1 MFYNEDKLGIVSILV
16 GRALRVPGRD
26 RREEGA
32 PARSRIAM
40 KCRSMVLGLLLLAL
54 ALALALPASAEYDPI
69 TTSSACVPN
78 TLVEPGPVDVTIKVY
93 NSGDTDMQSP
103 MTLYDPNGEAVE
115 NFVDVTL
122 AAGQSQSWNGTWN
135 VSQEEMA
142 EGKLRFALRYELNA
156 GGAAVQV
163 NKTIAV
169 SIQQDAPAPSL
180 TASYTVTPNPAQE
193 GAEVTLT
200 YTLSNTGNVAVT
212 NVQITNEELT
222 DERINISRIE
232 TGERV
237 TREFVYEMGDE
248 AVTFKPKV
256 TYRADGSDRVL
267 TIGTMAQETIEVAEG
282 DLELELV
289 GGENVVGAMPGDKA
303 TLTLTMRNTGNIT
316 YSNIQITDS
325 VLGEIESGLELGP
338 GEEKTVQREF
348 TVQESADHAFTVT
361 AVSSAGGEIEHTSN
375 KVSVVALDLERAVNL
390 EVSAEAGQTVI
401 REKPAVVAFA
411 VTVRN
416 IGEVDA
422 QNVEL
427 YQGDRLVAT
436 IDSIPAGE
444 EARVVKEYSV
454 SMEGTFQFTAVSYME
469 VEQQEE
475 PLQQR
480 FDSPEVVLAY
490 VEATP
495 EPVTPP
501 PTLAPEVTVEP
512 VATEA
517 PETGASAGMVALYV
531 LAGVLGVALLAVLGL
546 MIAARLRG
554 AGSPAAAA
562 VDGFERGGSRSYTA
576 RPGTQRRRPRERVE
590 LEPRA
595 DDEPRDE
602 AAEQAAPDVPP
613 ARGRRSRPEPEQPS
627 AAGAE
632 QPESA
637 AEPPVEAAPEEEK
650 EAEPE
655 ARPEPAPE
663 AERPAAPE
671 RRARAERRARPEP
684 EEEEDDYGEP
694 VDAPAKPARAKRGF
708 LSGLL
713 RGRRKVGEDD
723 YVAPVPNEEPDDVQ
737 PEEDMDKTVLYDREL
752 FNRIRESA
760 GKEGGLSEQDQLLM
774 QGGTGSYRLSRSVR
788 DAAPKP
794 AEPSGRSADDDWIDE
809 EPEDD
814 PYVDGPD
821 DAPRGRRKGK

>member
-1 MFYNEDKLGIVSILV
+1 
-16 GRALRVPGRD
+16 
-26 RREEGA
+26 
-32 PARSRIAM
+32 
-40 KCRSMVLGLLLLAL
+40 MVLGLLLLAL

-193 GAEVTLT
+193 GTEVTLT

-411 VTVRN
+411 VTVKN

-427 YQGDRLVAT
+427 YQGDTLVAT

-501 PTLAPEVTVEP
+501 PTLAPVATVEP

-554 AGSPAAAA
+554 EGSPAAAA

-637 AEPPVEAAPEEEK
+637 AEPPVEAAPEEETA
-650 EAEPE
+650 AEPE
-655 ARPEPAPE
+655 VQPEPAPE

-723 YVAPVPNEEPDDVQ
+723 YVAPVPNEEPDDAQ

>member
-1 MFYNEDKLGIVSILV
+1 
-16 GRALRVPGRD
+16 
-26 RREEGA
+26 
-32 PARSRIAM
+32 
-40 KCRSMVLGLLLLAL
+40 MVLGLLLLAL

-427 YQGDRLVAT
+427 YQGDTLVAT

-554 AGSPAAAA
+554 EGSPAAAA

-602 AAEQAAPDVPP
+602 GAEQAAPDEPP

-637 AEPPVEAAPEEEK
+637 AEPPVEAAPEEETA
-650 EAEPE
+650 AEPE
-655 ARPEPAPE
+655 VQPEPAPE

-794 AEPSGRSADDDWIDE
+794 ATPARRSADDDWIDE

>member
-1 MFYNEDKLGIVSILV
+1 
-16 GRALRVPGRD
+16 
-26 RREEGA
+26 
-32 PARSRIAM
+32 
-40 KCRSMVLGLLLLAL
+40 MVLGLLLAALAL
-54 ALALALPASAEYDPI
+54 LALALPASAEYDPI

-156 GGAAVQV
+156 GGTAVQV

-411 VTVRN
+411 VTVKN

-427 YQGDRLVAT
+427 YQGDTLVAT

-546 MIAARLRG
+546 MIAVRLRG
-554 AGSPAAAA
+554 QGSPAAAA

-613 ARGRRSRPEPEQPS
+613 ARGRRARPQPEQP
-627 AAGAE
+627 AAPE
-632 QPESA
+632 QPVAPE
-637 AEPPVEAAPEEEK
+637 EAAPVGAVTEGAPELEPEFESEDEPELK
-650 EAEPE
+650 SEAEPE
-655 ARPEPAPE
+655 PEPE

-671 RRARAERRARPEP
+671 RRARAERRAHPQP
-684 EEEEDDYGEP
+684 EEEDDYGEP
-694 VDAPAKPARAKRGF
+694 DEAPTRAKPAREKRGF

-713 RGRRKVGEDD
+713 HGRKKAAPEEDD
-723 YVAPVPNEEPDDVQ
+723 YVAPAPDEEPDAQ
-737 PEEDMDKTVLYDREL
+737 PNGDSDGDMDKTVLYDREL
-752 FNRIRESA
+752 LSRIRHSA
-760 GKEGGLSEQDQLLM
+760 AREGELSEQDQLLM
-774 QGGTGSYRLSRSVR
+774 QGGTGSYHLSRSVR
-788 DAAPKP
+788 NAAPKP
-794 AEPSGRSADDDWIDE
+794 AEPPKRSADDEWIDG

-814 PYVDGPD
+814 PYVDGPA
-821 DAPRGRRKGK
+821 DAPRGRRKDR

>member
-1 MFYNEDKLGIVSILV
+1 
-16 GRALRVPGRD
+16 
-26 RREEGA
+26 
-32 PARSRIAM
+32 
-40 KCRSMVLGLLLLAL
+40 MVLGLLLLAL
-54 ALALALPASAEYDPI
+54 ALALVLPASAEYDPI

-142 EGKLRFALRYELNA
+142 EGKLRFALRYELDA
-156 GGAAVQV
+156 GGTAVQV

-427 YQGDRLVAT
+427 YQGDTLVAT

-501 PTLAPEVTVEP
+501 PTLAPVATVEP

-554 AGSPAAAA
+554 EGSPAAAA

-627 AAGAE
+627 ATGEE
-632 QPESA
+632 QQEFE

-663 AERPAAPE
+663 AERSVAPE

-794 AEPSGRSADDDWIDE
+794 ATPARRSADDDWIDE

>member
-1 MFYNEDKLGIVSILV
+1 
-16 GRALRVPGRD
+16 
-26 RREEGA
+26 
-32 PARSRIAM
+32 
-40 KCRSMVLGLLLLAL
+40 MVLGLLLLAL

-411 VTVRN
+411 VTVKN

-427 YQGDRLVAT
+427 YQGDTLVAT

-501 PTLAPEVTVEP
+501 PTLAPVATVEP

-554 AGSPAAAA
+554 EGSPAAAA

-637 AEPPVEAAPEEEK
+637 AEPQVEAAPEEETA
-650 EAEPE
+650 AEPE
-655 ARPEPAPE
+655 VQPEPAPE

-671 RRARAERRARPEP
+671 RRARAERRAHPQP

-723 YVAPVPNEEPDDVQ
+723 YVAPVPNEEPDDAQ

>member
-1 MFYNEDKLGIVSILV
+1 
-16 GRALRVPGRD
+16 
-26 RREEGA
+26 
-32 PARSRIAM
+32 
-40 KCRSMVLGLLLLAL
+40 MVLGLLLLAL

-427 YQGDRLVAT
+427 YQGDTLVAT

-444 EARVVKEYSV
+444 EDRVVKEYSV

-501 PTLAPEVTVEP
+501 PTLAPEATVEP

-554 AGSPAAAA
+554 EGSPAAAA

-602 AAEQAAPDVPP
+602 GAEQAAPDVPP

-637 AEPPVEAAPEEEK
+637 AEPPVEAAPEEETA
-650 EAEPE
+650 AEPE
-655 ARPEPAPE
+655 VQPEPAPE

-821 DAPRGRRKGK
+821 DASRGRRKGK

>member
-1 MFYNEDKLGIVSILV
+1 
-16 GRALRVPGRD
+16 
-26 RREEGA
+26 
-32 PARSRIAM
+32 
-40 KCRSMVLGLLLLAL
+40 MVLGLLLLAL

-427 YQGDRLVAT
+427 YQGDTLVAT

-490 VEATP
+490 VETTP

-546 MIAARLRG
+546 MIAVRLRG
-554 AGSPAAAA
+554 QGSPAAAA

-637 AEPPVEAAPEEEK
+637 AEPPVEAAPEEETA
-650 EAEPE
+650 AEPE
-655 ARPEPAPE
+655 VQPEPAPE

-723 YVAPVPNEEPDDVQ
+723 YVAPVPNEEPDDAQ

>member
-1 MFYNEDKLGIVSILV
+1 
-16 GRALRVPGRD
+16 
-26 RREEGA
+26 
-32 PARSRIAM
+32 
-40 KCRSMVLGLLLLAL
+40 MVLGLLLLAL
-54 ALALALPASAEYDPI
+54 ALALVLPASAEYDPI

-427 YQGDRLVAT
+427 YQGDTLVAT

-501 PTLAPEVTVEP
+501 PTLAPVATVEP

-554 AGSPAAAA
+554 EGSPAAAA

-627 AAGAE
+627 ATGEE
-632 QPESA
+632 QQEFE

-663 AERPAAPE
+663 AERSVAPE

-713 RGRRKVGEDD
+713 RGRRKAGEDD

-794 AEPSGRSADDDWIDE
+794 ATPARRSADDDWIDE

>member
-1 MFYNEDKLGIVSILV
+1 
-16 GRALRVPGRD
+16 
-26 RREEGA
+26 
-32 PARSRIAM
+32 
-40 KCRSMVLGLLLLAL
+40 MVLGLLLLAL

-135 VSQEEMA
+135 VSQEEME
-142 EGKLRFALRYELNA
+142 EGKLRFALRYELDA
-156 GGAAVQV
+156 GGTAVQV

-232 TGERV
+232 TGERI

-316 YSNIQITDS
+316 YSNIQITDN

-361 AVSSAGGEIEHTSN
+361 AASSAGGTIEHTSN
-375 KVSVVALDLERAVNL
+375 KVSVIALDLERAVNL
-390 EVSAEAGQTVI
+390 EVTAEAGQTVI

-411 VTVRN
+411 VTVKN

-422 QNVEL
+422 QDVEL
-427 YQGDRLVAT
+427 YQGDTLVAT

-444 EARVVKEYSV
+444 EARVVQEYSV

-469 VEQQEE
+469 VEQQED

-490 VEATP
+490 VAPTP

-501 PTLAPEVTVEP
+501 PTLAPVATVEP

-517 PETGASAGMVALYV
+517 PEAGASAGMVALYV

-546 MIAARLRG
+546 MIAARRRG
-554 AGSPAAAA
+554 EGSPATAA

-590 LEPRA
+590 MEPRT
-595 DDEPRDE
+595 DDASDDMP
-602 AAEQAAPDVPP
+602 AAEAAPDVSPT
-613 ARGRRSRPEPEQPS
+613 RGRRSRVEREQP
-627 AAGAE
+627 A
-632 QPESA
+632 
-637 AEPPVEAAPEEEK
+637 
-650 EAEPE
+650 
-655 ARPEPAPE
+655 EPAPE
-663 AERPAAPE
+663 AEQPVESAPGVEEAPAEEAEPAPAPEIQPEPELERPTAPE
-671 RRARAERRARPEP
+671 RRPRMERRARPEP
-684 EEEEDDYGEP
+684 ETEEDDYGEP
-694 VDAPAKPARAKRGF
+694 DEAPVRAKPAREKRGF
-708 LSGLL
+708 LGGLL
-713 RGRRKVGEDD
+713 RGRKQAAPEEDD
-723 YVAPVPNEEPDDVQ
+723 YVDAAPDEEPDAAAD
-737 PEEDMDKTVLYDREL
+737 DDLDKTVLYDREL
-752 FNRIRESA
+752 LNRIRESA
-760 GKEGGLSEQDQLLM
+760 GKEGNLSEQDQLLM
-774 QGGTGSYRLSRSVR
+774 QGGTGSYRLSRTVR
-788 DAAPKP
+788 NTAPKP
-794 AEPSGRSADDDWIDE
+794 AEPAQRSADDDWIDE

-814 PYVDGPD
+814 PYVDGPA

>member
-1 MFYNEDKLGIVSILV
+1 
-16 GRALRVPGRD
+16 
-26 RREEGA
+26 
-32 PARSRIAM
+32 
-40 KCRSMVLGLLLLAL
+40 MVLGLLLLAL

-361 AVSSAGGEIEHTSN
+361 AASSAGGEIEHTSN

-427 YQGDRLVAT
+427 YQGDTLVAT

-444 EARVVKEYSV
+444 EARVVQEYSV

-501 PTLAPEVTVEP
+501 PTLAPVATVEP

-517 PETGASAGMVALYV
+517 PETGASAGMIALYV

-554 AGSPAAAA
+554 EGSPAAAA

-637 AEPPVEAAPEEEK
+637 AEPPVEAAPEEETA
-650 EAEPE
+650 AEPE
-655 ARPEPAPE
+655 VQPEPAPE

-723 YVAPVPNEEPDDVQ
+723 YVAPVPNEEPDDAQ

-794 AEPSGRSADDDWIDE
+794 ATPARRSADDDWIDE

-821 DAPRGRRKGK
+821 DASRGRRKGK

>member
-1 MFYNEDKLGIVSILV
+1 
-16 GRALRVPGRD
+16 
-26 RREEGA
+26 
-32 PARSRIAM
+32 
-40 KCRSMVLGLLLLAL
+40 MVLGLLLLAL

-427 YQGDRLVAT
+427 YQGDTLVAT

-501 PTLAPEVTVEP
+501 PTLAPEATVEP

-554 AGSPAAAA
+554 EGSPAAAA

-602 AAEQAAPDVPP
+602 GAEQAAPDVPP

-637 AEPPVEAAPEEEK
+637 AEPPVEAAPEEETA
-650 EAEPE
+650 AEPE
-655 ARPEPAPE
+655 VQPEPAPE

-821 DAPRGRRKGK
+821 DASRGRRKGK

>member
-1 MFYNEDKLGIVSILV
+1 
-16 GRALRVPGRD
+16 
-26 RREEGA
+26 
-32 PARSRIAM
+32 
-40 KCRSMVLGLLLLAL
+40 MVLGLLLLAF

-427 YQGDRLVAT
+427 YQGDTLVAT

-444 EARVVKEYSV
+444 EDRVVKEYSV

-501 PTLAPEVTVEP
+501 PTLAPEATVEP

-554 AGSPAAAA
+554 EGSPAAAA

-602 AAEQAAPDVPP
+602 GAEQAAPDVPP

-637 AEPPVEAAPEEEK
+637 AEPPVEAAPEEETA
-650 EAEPE
+650 AEPE
-655 ARPEPAPE
+655 VQPEPAPE

-821 DAPRGRRKGK
+821 DASRGRRKGK

>member
-1 MFYNEDKLGIVSILV
+1 
-16 GRALRVPGRD
+16 
-26 RREEGA
+26 
-32 PARSRIAM
+32 
-40 KCRSMVLGLLLLAL
+40 MVLGLLLLAL

-427 YQGDRLVAT
+427 YQGDTLVAT

-501 PTLAPEVTVEP
+501 PTLAPVATVEP

-554 AGSPAAAA
+554 EGSPAAAA

-602 AAEQAAPDVPP
+602 AAEQAAPDEPP

-713 RGRRKVGEDD
+713 RGRRKAGEDD
-723 YVAPVPNEEPDDVQ
+723 YVAPAPGEEPDDAQ

-794 AEPSGRSADDDWIDE
+794 ATPARRSADDDWIDE

>member
-1 MFYNEDKLGIVSILV
+1 
-16 GRALRVPGRD
+16 
-26 RREEGA
+26 
-32 PARSRIAM
+32 
-40 KCRSMVLGLLLLAL
+40 MVLGLLLLAL

-427 YQGDRLVAT
+427 YQGDTLVAT

-501 PTLAPEVTVEP
+501 PTLAPVATVEP

-554 AGSPAAAA
+554 EGSPAAAA

-627 AAGAE
+627 ATGEE
-632 QPESA
+632 QQEFE

-663 AERPAAPE
+663 AERSVAPE

-794 AEPSGRSADDDWIDE
+794 ATPARRSADDDWIDE

>member
-1 MFYNEDKLGIVSILV
+1 
-16 GRALRVPGRD
+16 
-26 RREEGA
+26 
-32 PARSRIAM
+32 
-40 KCRSMVLGLLLLAL
+40 MVLGLLLLAL

-411 VTVRN
+411 VTVKN

-427 YQGDRLVAT
+427 YQGDTLVAT

-501 PTLAPEVTVEP
+501 PTLAPVATVEP

-554 AGSPAAAA
+554 EGSPAAAA

-655 ARPEPAPE
+655 VQPEPAPE

-794 AEPSGRSADDDWIDE
+794 ATPARRSADDDWIDE

>member
-1 MFYNEDKLGIVSILV
+1 
-16 GRALRVPGRD
+16 
-26 RREEGA
+26 
-32 PARSRIAM
+32 
-40 KCRSMVLGLLLLAL
+40 MVLGLLLLAL
-54 ALALALPASAEYDPI
+54 ALALVLPASAEYDPI

-427 YQGDRLVAT
+427 YQGDTLVAT
-436 IDSIPAGE
+436 IDSIPTGE

-554 AGSPAAAA
+554 EGSPAAAA

-627 AAGAE
+627 ATREE
-632 QPESA
+632 QQEFE

-663 AERPAAPE
+663 AERSVAPE

-713 RGRRKVGEDD
+713 RGRKKAGEDD

-794 AEPSGRSADDDWIDE
+794 ATPARRSADDDWIDE

>member
-1 MFYNEDKLGIVSILV
+1 
-16 GRALRVPGRD
+16 
-26 RREEGA
+26 
-32 PARSRIAM
+32 
-40 KCRSMVLGLLLLAL
+40 MVLGLLLLAL

>member
-1 MFYNEDKLGIVSILV
+1 
-16 GRALRVPGRD
+16 
-26 RREEGA
+26 
-32 PARSRIAM
+32 
-40 KCRSMVLGLLLLAL
+40 MVLGLLLLAL

-267 TIGTMAQETIEVAEG
+267 TIGTMAQETIEVAKG

-427 YQGDRLVAT
+427 YQGDTLVAT

-444 EARVVKEYSV
+444 EARVVQEYSV

-501 PTLAPEVTVEP
+501 PTLAPVATVEP

-517 PETGASAGMVALYV
+517 PETGASAGMIALYV

-554 AGSPAAAA
+554 EGSPAAAA

-602 AAEQAAPDVPP
+602 AAEQAAPDEPP

-637 AEPPVEAAPEEEK
+637 AEPPVEAAPEEETA
-650 EAEPE
+650 AEPE
-655 ARPEPAPE
+655 VQPEPAPE

-723 YVAPVPNEEPDDVQ
+723 YVAPAPGEEPDDAQ

-821 DAPRGRRKGK
+821 DASRGRRKGK

>member
-1 MFYNEDKLGIVSILV
+1 
-16 GRALRVPGRD
+16 
-26 RREEGA
+26 
-32 PARSRIAM
+32 
-40 KCRSMVLGLLLLAL
+40 MVLGLLLLAL

-135 VSQEEMA
+135 VSQEEMT

-427 YQGDRLVAT
+427 YQGDTLVAT

-501 PTLAPEVTVEP
+501 PTLAPVATVEP

-554 AGSPAAAA
+554 EGSPAAAA

-637 AEPPVEAAPEEEK
+637 AEPPVEAAPEEETA
-650 EAEPE
+650 AEPE
-655 ARPEPAPE
+655 VQPEPAPE

-821 DAPRGRRKGK
+821 DASRGRRKGK

>member
-1 MFYNEDKLGIVSILV
+1 
-16 GRALRVPGRD
+16 
-26 RREEGA
+26 
-32 PARSRIAM
+32 
-40 KCRSMVLGLLLLAL
+40 MVLGLLLLAL

-411 VTVRN
+411 VTVKN

-427 YQGDRLVAT
+427 YQGDTLVAT

-501 PTLAPEVTVEP
+501 PTLAPVVTVEP

-554 AGSPAAAA
+554 EGSPAAAA

-602 AAEQAAPDVPP
+602 GAEQAAPDEPP

-627 AAGAE
+627 ATGEE
-632 QPESA
+632 QQEFE

-713 RGRRKVGEDD
+713 RGRRKAGEDD

-794 AEPSGRSADDDWIDE
+794 ATPARRSADDDWIDE

>member
-1 MFYNEDKLGIVSILV
+1 
-16 GRALRVPGRD
+16 
-26 RREEGA
+26 
-32 PARSRIAM
+32 
-40 KCRSMVLGLLLLAL
+40 MVLGLLLLAF

-411 VTVRN
+411 VTVKN

-427 YQGDRLVAT
+427 YQGDTLVAT

-501 PTLAPEVTVEP
+501 PTLAPVATVEP

-517 PETGASAGMVALYV
+517 PETGASAGMIALYV

-554 AGSPAAAA
+554 EGSPAAAA

-637 AEPPVEAAPEEEK
+637 AEPPVEAAPEEEMA
-650 EAEPE
+650 AEPE
-655 ARPEPAPE
+655 VQPEPAPE

-723 YVAPVPNEEPDDVQ
+723 YVAPVPNEEPDDAQ

-788 DAAPKP
+788 GAAPKP

-821 DAPRGRRKGK
+821 DASRGRRKGK

>member
-1 MFYNEDKLGIVSILV
+1 
-16 GRALRVPGRD
+16 
-26 RREEGA
+26 
-32 PARSRIAM
+32 
-40 KCRSMVLGLLLLAL
+40 MVLGLLLLAL

-200 YTLSNTGNVAVT
+200 YTLSNTGNVDVT

-427 YQGDRLVAT
+427 YQGDTLVAT

-554 AGSPAAAA
+554 EGSPAAAA

-602 AAEQAAPDVPP
+602 GAEQAAPDVPP

-637 AEPPVEAAPEEEK
+637 AEPPVEAAPEEETA
-650 EAEPE
+650 AEPE
-655 ARPEPAPE
+655 VQPEPAPE

-723 YVAPVPNEEPDDVQ
+723 YVAPVPNEEPDDAQ

>member
-1 MFYNEDKLGIVSILV
+1 
-16 GRALRVPGRD
+16 
-26 RREEGA
+26 
-32 PARSRIAM
+32 
-40 KCRSMVLGLLLLAL
+40 MVLGLLLLAL

-427 YQGDRLVAT
+427 YQGDTLVAT

-501 PTLAPEVTVEP
+501 PTLAPVATVEP

-554 AGSPAAAA
+554 EGSPAAAA

-655 ARPEPAPE
+655 VQPEPAPE

-713 RGRRKVGEDD
+713 RGRRKAGEDD

-794 AEPSGRSADDDWIDE
+794 ATPARRSADDDWIDE

>member
-1 MFYNEDKLGIVSILV
+1 
-16 GRALRVPGRD
+16 
-26 RREEGA
+26 
-32 PARSRIAM
+32 
-40 KCRSMVLGLLLLAL
+40 MVLGLLLLAL

-232 TGERV
+232 TGERVRKFAEERV

-427 YQGDRLVAT
+427 YQGDTLVAT
-436 IDSIPAGE
+436 IDAIPAGE

-501 PTLAPEVTVEP
+501 PTLAPVATVEP

-517 PETGASAGMVALYV
+517 PETGASAGMIALYV

-554 AGSPAAAA
+554 EGSPAAAA

-602 AAEQAAPDVPP
+602 AAEQAAPDEPP

-637 AEPPVEAAPEEEK
+637 AEPQVEAAPEEETA
-650 EAEPE
+650 AEPE
-655 ARPEPAPE
+655 VQSEPAPE
-663 AERPAAPE
+663 AERPAASE

-794 AEPSGRSADDDWIDE
+794 AEPSGRSVDDDWIDE

>member
-1 MFYNEDKLGIVSILV
+1 
-16 GRALRVPGRD
+16 
-26 RREEGA
+26 
-32 PARSRIAM
+32 
-40 KCRSMVLGLLLLAL
+40 MVLGLLLLAL

-427 YQGDRLVAT
+427 YQGDTLVAT

-501 PTLAPEVTVEP
+501 PTLAPVVTVEP

-554 AGSPAAAA
+554 EGSPAAAA

-602 AAEQAAPDVPP
+602 GAEQAAPDEPP

-627 AAGAE
+627 ATGEE
-632 QPESA
+632 QQEFE

-713 RGRRKVGEDD
+713 RGRRKAGEDD

-794 AEPSGRSADDDWIDE
+794 ATPARRSADDDWIDE

>member
-1 MFYNEDKLGIVSILV
+1 
-16 GRALRVPGRD
+16 
-26 RREEGA
+26 
-32 PARSRIAM
+32 
-40 KCRSMVLGLLLLAL
+40 MVLGLLLLAL

-427 YQGDRLVAT
+427 YQGDTLVAT

-501 PTLAPEVTVEP
+501 PTLAPVATVEP

-554 AGSPAAAA
+554 EGSPAAAA

-627 AAGAE
+627 ATGAE
-632 QPESA
+632 QQEFE

-655 ARPEPAPE
+655 VQPEPAPE

-723 YVAPVPNEEPDDVQ
+723 YVAPVPNEEPDDAQ

>member
-1 MFYNEDKLGIVSILV
+1 
-16 GRALRVPGRD
+16 
-26 RREEGA
+26 
-32 PARSRIAM
+32 
-40 KCRSMVLGLLLLAL
+40 MVLGLLLLAL

-411 VTVRN
+411 VTVKN

-427 YQGDRLVAT
+427 YQGDTLVAT

-490 VEATP
+490 VETTP

-554 AGSPAAAA
+554 EGSPAAAA

-602 AAEQAAPDVPP
+602 GAEQAAPDEPP

-663 AERPAAPE
+663 AERSVAPE

-794 AEPSGRSADDDWIDE
+794 ATPARRSADDDWIDE

>member
-1 MFYNEDKLGIVSILV
+1 
-16 GRALRVPGRD
+16 
-26 RREEGA
+26 
-32 PARSRIAM
+32 
-40 KCRSMVLGLLLLAL
+40 MVLGLLLLAL
-54 ALALALPASAEYDPI
+54 ALALVLPASAEYDPI

-427 YQGDRLVAT
+427 YQGDTLVAT

-501 PTLAPEVTVEP
+501 PTLAPVVTVEP

-554 AGSPAAAA
+554 EGSPAAAA

-602 AAEQAAPDVPP
+602 GAEQAAPDEPP

-627 AAGAE
+627 ATGEE
-632 QPESA
+632 QQEFE
-637 AEPPVEAAPEEEK
+637 AEPPVEAALEEEK

-663 AERPAAPE
+663 AERSVAPE

-794 AEPSGRSADDDWIDE
+794 ATPARRSADDDWIDE

>member
-1 MFYNEDKLGIVSILV
+1 
-16 GRALRVPGRD
+16 
-26 RREEGA
+26 
-32 PARSRIAM
+32 
-40 KCRSMVLGLLLLAL
+40 MVLGLLLLAL

-411 VTVRN
+411 VTVKN

-427 YQGDRLVAT
+427 YQGDTLVAT

-444 EARVVKEYSV
+444 EARVVQEYSV

-490 VEATP
+490 VETTP

-501 PTLAPEVTVEP
+501 PTLAPVATVEP

-602 AAEQAAPDVPP
+602 AAEQAAPDEPP

-637 AEPPVEAAPEEEK
+637 AEPPVEAAPEEETA
-650 EAEPE
+650 AEPE
-655 ARPEPAPE
+655 VQPEPAPE

-723 YVAPVPNEEPDDVQ
+723 YVAPVPNEEPDDAQ

>member
-1 MFYNEDKLGIVSILV
+1 
-16 GRALRVPGRD
+16 
-26 RREEGA
+26 
-32 PARSRIAM
+32 
-40 KCRSMVLGLLLLAL
+40 MVLGLLLLAL

-427 YQGDRLVAT
+427 YQGDTLVAT
-436 IDSIPAGE
+436 IDAIPAGE

-501 PTLAPEVTVEP
+501 PTLAPVATVEP

-554 AGSPAAAA
+554 EGSPAAAA

-637 AEPPVEAAPEEEK
+637 AEPQVEAAPEEETA
-650 EAEPE
+650 AEPE
-655 ARPEPAPE
+655 VQSEPAPE
-663 AERPAAPE
+663 AERPAASE

-723 YVAPVPNEEPDDVQ
+723 YVAPAPGEEPDDAQ

-794 AEPSGRSADDDWIDE
+794 AEPSGRSVDDDWIDE

>member
-1 MFYNEDKLGIVSILV
+1 
-16 GRALRVPGRD
+16 
-26 RREEGA
+26 
-32 PARSRIAM
+32 
-40 KCRSMVLGLLLLAL
+40 MVLGLLLLAL
-54 ALALALPASAEYDPI
+54 ALALVLPASAEYDPI

-122 AAGQSQSWNGTWN
+122 AAGQCQSWNGTWN

-427 YQGDRLVAT
+427 YQGDTLVAT

-554 AGSPAAAA
+554 EGSPAAAA

-602 AAEQAAPDVPP
+602 GAEQAAPDEPP

-627 AAGAE
+627 ATGEE
-632 QPESA
+632 QQEFE
-637 AEPPVEAAPEEEK
+637 AEPPVETAPEEEK

-663 AERPAAPE
+663 AERSVAPE

-713 RGRRKVGEDD
+713 RGRRKAGEDD
-723 YVAPVPNEEPDDVQ
+723 YVAPAPGEEPDDAQ

-794 AEPSGRSADDDWIDE
+794 ATPARRSADDDWIDE

>member
-1 MFYNEDKLGIVSILV
+1 
-16 GRALRVPGRD
+16 
-26 RREEGA
+26 
-32 PARSRIAM
+32 
-40 KCRSMVLGLLLLAL
+40 MVLGLLLLAL
-54 ALALALPASAEYDPI
+54 ALALVLPASAEYDPI

-411 VTVRN
+411 VTVKN

-427 YQGDRLVAT
+427 YQGDTLVAT

-554 AGSPAAAA
+554 EGSPAAAA

-602 AAEQAAPDVPP
+602 GAEQAAPDVPP

-637 AEPPVEAAPEEEK
+637 AEPPVEAAPEEETA
-650 EAEPE
+650 AEPE
-655 ARPEPAPE
+655 VQLEPAPE

>member
-1 MFYNEDKLGIVSILV
+1 
-16 GRALRVPGRD
+16 
-26 RREEGA
+26 
-32 PARSRIAM
+32 M
-40 KCRSMVLGLLLLAL
+40 KCRSMVLGLLLLAF

-427 YQGDRLVAT
+427 YQGDTLVAT

-444 EARVVKEYSV
+444 EDRVVKEYSV

-501 PTLAPEVTVEP
+501 PTLAPEATVEP

-554 AGSPAAAA
+554 EGSPAAAA

-602 AAEQAAPDVPP
+602 GAEQAAPDVPP

-637 AEPPVEAAPEEEK
+637 AEPPVEAAPEEETA
-650 EAEPE
+650 AEPE
-655 ARPEPAPE
+655 VQPEPAPE

-821 DAPRGRRKGK
+821 DASRGRRKGK

>member
-1 MFYNEDKLGIVSILV
+1 
-16 GRALRVPGRD
+16 
-26 RREEGA
+26 
-32 PARSRIAM
+32 
-40 KCRSMVLGLLLLAL
+40 MVLGLLLLAF
-54 ALALALPASAEYDPI
+54 ALALTLPASAEYDPI

-212 NVQITNEELT
+212 DVQITNEELT

-303 TLTLTMRNTGNIT
+303 ALTLTMRNTGNIT

-427 YQGDRLVAT
+427 YQGDTLVAT

-501 PTLAPEVTVEP
+501 PTLAPVATVEP

-627 AAGAE
+627 ATGAE

-637 AEPPVEAAPEEEK
+637 AEPPVEAAPEEETA
-650 EAEPE
+650 AEPE
-655 ARPEPAPE
+655 VQPEPAPE

-794 AEPSGRSADDDWIDE
+794 ATPARRSADDDWIDE

>member
-1 MFYNEDKLGIVSILV
+1 
-16 GRALRVPGRD
+16 
-26 RREEGA
+26 
-32 PARSRIAM
+32 
-40 KCRSMVLGLLLLAL
+40 MVLGLLLLAL

-193 GAEVTLT
+193 SAEVTLT

-411 VTVRN
+411 VTVKN

-427 YQGDRLVAT
+427 YQGDTLVAT

-501 PTLAPEVTVEP
+501 PTLAPVVTVEP

-602 AAEQAAPDVPP
+602 GAEQAAPDEPP

-627 AAGAE
+627 ATGEE
-632 QPESA
+632 QQEFE
-637 AEPPVEAAPEEEK
+637 AEPPAEAAPEEEK

-663 AERPAAPE
+663 AERSVAPE

-794 AEPSGRSADDDWIDE
+794 ATPARRSADDDWIDE

>member
-1 MFYNEDKLGIVSILV
+1 
-16 GRALRVPGRD
+16 
-26 RREEGA
+26 
-32 PARSRIAM
+32 
-40 KCRSMVLGLLLLAL
+40 MVLGLLLLAL

-427 YQGDRLVAT
+427 YQGDTLVAT
-436 IDSIPAGE
+436 IDSIPTGE

-554 AGSPAAAA
+554 EGSPAAAA

-627 AAGAE
+627 ATREE
-632 QPESA
+632 QQEFE

-663 AERPAAPE
+663 AERSVAPE

-713 RGRRKVGEDD
+713 RGRKKAGEDD

-794 AEPSGRSADDDWIDE
+794 ATPARRSADDDWIDE